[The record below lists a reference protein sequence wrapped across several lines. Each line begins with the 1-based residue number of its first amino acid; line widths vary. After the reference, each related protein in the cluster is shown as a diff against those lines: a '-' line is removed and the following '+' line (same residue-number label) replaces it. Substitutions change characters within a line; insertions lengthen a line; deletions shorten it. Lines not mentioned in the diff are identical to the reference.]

1 VLQLN
6 TPFPLVFKTSHKRG
20 IAAIKKQAWVV
31 AIGEGLSQHIGF
43 DFIAVADDPELS
55 DVEKESRLHKLCSN
69 LNLSGI
75 YGPSIL
81 HHLSEDGLVPQPDIN
96 IQIKMLRE
104 EDEPNLRAFKQQL
117 ALSPEYT
124 LTQPD
129 LFPYAIGCF
138 DDGALVAVGTTRIW
152 ENTIAEV
159 FLDTL
164 ENYRSRGLGRYLGMK
179 VTEWILANTAWIPQY
194 DSEVTNG
201 ASLKVAA
208 HIGFYPYGKFFITG
222 SGLMMSAP

>member
-1 VLQLN
+1 MLQLN

-20 IAAIKKQAWVV
+20 ITAIKKQAWVV
-31 AIGEGLSQHIGF
+31 AIGEGLPHHLGF
-43 DFIAVADDPELS
+43 DFVAVADDPELS
-55 DVEKESRLHKLCSN
+55 DIEKESRLHKLCSN
-69 LNLSGI
+69 LNLNSS

-81 HHLSEDGLVPQPDIN
+81 HHLSEEGLVAQPDIP
-96 IQIKMLRE
+96 IQLKVLRE
-104 EDEPNLRAFKQQL
+104 EDESNLQIFKQQFS
-117 ALSPEYT
+117 LSPEYT

-138 DDGALVAVGTTRIW
+138 DGGTLVAVGTTRIW

-164 ENYRSRGLGRYLGMK
+164 ENYRSRGIGRYLGMK
-179 VTEWILANTAWIPQY
+179 ITEWILANTDWIPQY
-194 DSEVTNG
+194 DSEVTNA

-208 HIGFYPYGKFFITG
+208 HLGFCPYGRFFITG